1 MEPETPETSSEDA
14 DACAD
19 RAVVGLRDAL
29 VDGPRSARGIAD
41 DDVVVSDFLPEDW
54 PAKADAL
61 FVLAALVEIGLA
73 PPEASPPEVARDP
86 RGWARVAIETSAEMG
101 SAESRLSMADRA
113 LRNRDESESSDE
125 SSAADRCAAAMAVVS
140 RR

>member
-41 DDVVVSDFLPEDW
+41 DDVVV
-54 PAKADAL
+54 ARRRTAR
-61 FVLAALVEIGLA
+61 G
-73 PPEASPPEVARDP
+73 SP
-86 RGWARVAIETSAEMG
+86 ARVPQPARKQAD
-101 SAESRLSMADRA
+101 SMVRA
-113 LRNRDESESSDE
+113 VRPDCVQKARHFPSLNLPWQPGRVESSPFKQIWTHE
-125 SSAADRCAAAMAVVS
+125 
-140 RR
+140 